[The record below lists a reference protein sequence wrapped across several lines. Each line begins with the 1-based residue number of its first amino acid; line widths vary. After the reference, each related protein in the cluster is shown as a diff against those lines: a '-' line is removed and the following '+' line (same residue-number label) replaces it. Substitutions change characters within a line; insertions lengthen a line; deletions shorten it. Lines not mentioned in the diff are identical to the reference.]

1 MEPAETRRHF
11 RAAVTAGDH
20 AAAVSTF
27 APDIVLRSPII
38 KGYFAGREAVGGLM
52 AAVIETFEDLHYT
65 AEAESE
71 EFQILAFSARVRGRD
86 IDAVDLLRVNDE
98 GLISEFIVHIRP
110 MAGLASVAAALG
122 PRIARGRVTGVLVR
136 LFAAPLALLLGLVEP
151 LVPRLIRT
159 RSE

>member
-1 MEPAETRRHF
+1 M
-11 RAAVTAGDH
+11 
-20 AAAVSTF
+20 
-27 APDIVLRSPII
+27 
-38 KGYFAGREAVGGLM
+38 
-52 AAVIETFEDLHYT
+52 
-65 AEAESE
+65 
-71 EFQILAFSARVRGRD
+71 
-86 IDAVDLLRVNDE
+86 
-98 GLISEFIVHIRP
+98 HIRP